1 MSYVVHVTAVVEGD
15 LEQIESLIN
24 DYRYKCLENQSG
36 MEQFFVCRNVEQKNV
51 FLYTQIFK
59 DKQAHKIHLEGN
71 DPKWFFEQMEE
82 SNFNF
87 QGQWVA
93 GIEIESSEG
102 QVLN

>member
-1 MSYVVHVTAVVEGD
+1 MSGKPKRDGAIFC
-15 LEQIESLIN
+15 LQ
-24 DYRYKCLENQSG
+24 KCRAEKCIS
-36 MEQFFVCRNVEQKNV
+36 
-51 FLYTQIFK
+51 LYTVFK
-59 DKQAHKIHLEGN
+59 DKQSHKIHLEGN

-82 SNFNF
+82 NNYNF